1 MSTEDDITAAMFEDA
16 GLPYQA
22 PKTDETVEN
31 TEEVNPEE
39 TETEQVTEMVNEGD
53 VVEGESPEVVSEET
67 DSSEFNELSADEYID
82 EMSNGMF
89 KSEQEFK
96 DSGILELATEYDQLV
111 DKYNQLLDESE
122 KEPEFAS
129 DYVKGLN
136 DFILKGGDPKVYSEV
151 VSVDYSQKSEFDV
164 MKMSL
169 KANDGLTDQEATEYL
184 NNKYKLDEELYDATE
199 MKLGAIELKR
209 DSKRERENL
218 VNLQKEAM
226 TPRAGTETQTGP
238 TNEELNYAEEQRID
252 KWDGVVTDKVN
263 SVSDL
268 KYDFGLEYAISEEQK
283 DEIDDKVFNI
293 ISDSGLEFT
302 SENVENIQ
310 TMAMNLFI
318 QENHH
323 QMMKASYDF
332 GVSQAQEQKIKSDH
346 NPSAVP
352 ETEVRDS
359 ETKMSRSDH
368 AIAMIERMEGVKLT

>member
-22 PKTDETVEN
+22 PKTEETVEN
-31 TEEVNPEE
+31 TEEVNPEN
-39 TETEQVTEMVNEGD
+39 TETEPVAEMVKEGD
-53 VVEGESPEVVSEET
+53 VVEGETPEVVSEET
-67 DSSEFNELSADEYID
+67 DSSEFDELSADEYID

-209 DSKRERENL
+209 DSKSERENL

-226 TPRAGTETQTGP
+226 TPRTGTENQTGP
-238 TNEELNYAEEQRID
+238 TDEELSYAEEQRID
-252 KWDGVVTDKVN
+252 KWDGVVTEKVN

-268 KYDFGLEYAISEEQK
+268 KYDFGLEYSISEEQK

-302 SENVENIQ
+302 SENVENVKS
-310 TMAMNLFI
+310 MAMNLFI
-318 QENHH
+318 QENHQ

-332 GVSQAQEQKIKSDH
+332 GISQAQEQKIKSDH

>member
-16 GLPYQA
+16 GLAYQA
-22 PKTDETVEN
+22 PTTEETVEA
-31 TEEVNPEE
+31 TEENNPEE
-39 TETEQVTEMVNEGD
+39 TETEPVAETVNEGD
-53 VVEGESPEVVSEET
+53 VVTDEVPEVASEET
-67 DSSEFNELSADEYID
+67 DASESYELSADEYID

-96 DSGILELATEYDQLV
+96 DSGILELADEYDQLV
-111 DKYNQLLDESE
+111 DKYNQLVDQGE

-136 DFILKGGDPKVYSEV
+136 DFILKGGDPKVYFEV
-151 VSVDYSQKSEFDV
+151 VSVDYSEKSEFDV

-169 KANDGLTDQEATEYL
+169 KANDGLTDQEATDYL
-184 NNKYKLDEELYDATE
+184 NNKYKLDEDLYDSTE

-209 DSKRERENL
+209 DSRSERENL

-226 TPRAGTETQTGP
+226 TPRAGTENQTGP
-238 TNEELNYAEEQRID
+238 TNEELTYADEQRID
-252 KWDGVVTDKVN
+252 SWDGVVTDKVN

-283 DEIDDKVFNI
+283 DEIDDKVFDI
-293 ISDSGLEFT
+293 VSTSGLEFT
-302 SENVENIQ
+302 SENIENVK

-318 QENHH
+318 QENHQ

-332 GVSQAQEQKIKSDH
+332 GISQAQEQKIKSDH

>member
-22 PKTDETVEN
+22 PKTEETVEN
-31 TEEVNPEE
+31 TEEVNPEN
-39 TETEQVTEMVNEGD
+39 TETEPVAETVKEGD
-53 VVEGESPEVVSEET
+53 VVEGETPEVVSEET
-67 DSSEFNELSADEYID
+67 DSSEFDELSADEYID

-111 DKYNQLLDESE
+111 DKYNQLLENSE

-226 TPRAGTETQTGP
+226 TPRTGTETQTGP
-238 TNEELNYAEEQRID
+238 TNEELAYADEQRIE
-252 KWDGVVTDKVN
+252 KWDGVVTDEVN

-268 KYDFGLEYAISEEQK
+268 KYDFGFEYSINEEQK
-283 DEIDDKVFNI
+283 DLIDDKVFNI

-302 SENVENIQ
+302 PENVENVKS
-310 TMAMNLFI
+310 MAMNLFI
-318 QENHH
+318 QENHE

-359 ETKMSRSDH
+359 ETKMTRSDH
-368 AIAMIERMEGVKLT
+368 AIAMIERMEGVKLR

>member
-16 GLPYQA
+16 GLAYQA
-22 PKTDETVEN
+22 PTTDETVET
-31 TEEVNPEE
+31 TEEVKPEE
-39 TETEQVTEMVNEGD
+39 TETEPVAETVNEGD
-53 VVEGESPEVVSEET
+53 VPTDEVPEVVSEET
-67 DSSEFNELSADEYID
+67 DASESNELSADEYID

-96 DSGILELATEYDQLV
+96 DSGILELADEYDQLV
-111 DKYNQLLDESE
+111 DKYNQLVDQSE
-122 KEPEFAS
+122 KQPEFAS

-169 KANDGLTDQEATEYL
+169 KANDGLTDEEATDYL
-184 NNKYKLDEELYDATE
+184 NNKYKLDEDLYDAAE

-209 DSKRERENL
+209 DSRSERENL

-226 TPRAGTETQTGP
+226 TPRAGTENQTGP
-238 TNEELNYAEEQRID
+238 TNEELTYADEQRID

-283 DEIDDKVFNI
+283 DEIDDKVFDI
-293 ISDSGLEFT
+293 VSSSGLEFT
-302 SENVENIQ
+302 SENIENVK

-318 QENHH
+318 QENHQ

-332 GVSQAQEQKIKSDH
+332 GISQAQEQKIKSDH

>member
-184 NNKYKLDEELYDATE
+184 NNKYKLDEELYDSTE

>member
-22 PKTDETVEN
+22 PTTEETVEN
-31 TEEVNPEE
+31 TEEVNPEN
-39 TETEQVTEMVNEGD
+39 TETEPVAETVKEGD
-53 VVEGESPEVVSEET
+53 VVEGETPEVVSEET
-67 DSSEFNELSADEYID
+67 NSSEFNELSADEYID

-226 TPRAGTETQTGP
+226 TPRTGTENQTGP
-238 TNEELNYAEEQRID
+238 TDEELSYAEEQRID
-252 KWDGVVTDKVN
+252 KWDGVVTEKVN

-283 DEIDDKVFNI
+283 DEIDDKVFDI
-293 ISDSGLEFT
+293 ISESGLEFT
-302 SENVENIQ
+302 SENVENVK

-323 QMMKASYDF
+323 KMMKASYDF
-332 GVSQAQEQKIKSDH
+332 GISQAQEQKIKSDH

>member
-359 ETKMSRSDH
+359 ETKMTRSDH

>member
-16 GLPYQA
+16 GLAYQA
-22 PKTDETVEN
+22 PTTDETVET
-31 TEEVNPEE
+31 TEEVKPEE
-39 TETEQVTEMVNEGD
+39 TETEPVAETVNEGD
-53 VVEGESPEVVSEET
+53 VVTEEVPEVVSEET
-67 DSSEFNELSADEYID
+67 DASESYELSADEYIN

-96 DSGILELATEYDQLV
+96 DSGILELADEYDQLV
-111 DKYNQLLDESE
+111 DKYNQLVDKGEN
-122 KEPEFAS
+122 EPEFAS

-136 DFILKGGDPKVYSEV
+136 DFVLKGGDPKVYSEV

-169 KANDGLTDQEATEYL
+169 KANDGLTDQEATDYL
-184 NNKYKLDEELYDATE
+184 NNKYKLNEDLYDATE

-209 DSKRERENL
+209 DSRSERENL

-226 TPRAGTETQTGP
+226 TPRAGTENQTGP
-238 TNEELNYAEEQRID
+238 TNEELTYADEQRID

-268 KYDFGLEYAISEEQK
+268 KYDFGLEYSISDEQK
-283 DEIDDKVFNI
+283 DQMDDKVFGI
-293 ISDSGLEFT
+293 VRDSGLEFT
-302 SENVENIQ
+302 SENIENVK

-318 QENHH
+318 QENHK

-332 GVSQAQEQKIKSDH
+332 GISQAQEQKIKSDH

>member
-22 PKTDETVEN
+22 PKTEETVES
-31 TEEVNPEE
+31 TEEVNLEN
-39 TETEQVTEMVNEGD
+39 TETEPVAETVKEGD
-53 VVEGESPEVVSEET
+53 VVEGEAPEVVSEET
-67 DSSEFNELSADEYID
+67 DSSEFDELSADEYID

-96 DSGILELATEYDQLV
+96 NSGILELATEYDQLV
-111 DKYNQLLDESE
+111 DEYNQLLDDSE

-136 DFILKGGDPKVYSEV
+136 DFVLKGGDPKVYSEV

-209 DSKRERENL
+209 DSKSERENL

-226 TPRAGTETQTGP
+226 TPRTGTETQTGP
-238 TNEELNYAEEQRID
+238 TNEDLAYADEQRIE
-252 KWDGVVTDKVN
+252 KWDGVVTDEVN

-268 KYDFGLEYAISEEQK
+268 KYDFGFEYSINEEQK
-283 DEIDDKVFNI
+283 DLIDDKVFNI

-302 SENVENIQ
+302 AENVENVKS
-310 TMAMNLFI
+310 MAMNLFI
-318 QENHH
+318 QENHE

-359 ETKMSRSDH
+359 ETKMTRSDH
-368 AIAMIERMEGVKLT
+368 AIAMIERMEGVKLR

>member
-22 PKTDETVEN
+22 PKTEETVEN
-31 TEEVNPEE
+31 TEEVNPEN
-39 TETEQVTEMVNEGD
+39 TETEQVAEMVKEGD
-53 VVEGESPEVVSEET
+53 VVEGETPEVVSEET
-67 DSSEFNELSADEYID
+67 DSSEFDELSADEYID

-111 DKYNQLLDESE
+111 DEYNQLLENSE

-136 DFILKGGDPKVYSEV
+136 DFVLKGGDPKVYSEV

-226 TPRAGTETQTGP
+226 TPRTGTETQTGP
-238 TNEELNYAEEQRID
+238 TNEELAYADEQRIE
-252 KWDGVVTDKVN
+252 KWDGVVTDEVN

-268 KYDFGLEYAISEEQK
+268 KYDFGFEYSINEEQK
-283 DEIDDKVFNI
+283 DLIDDKVFNI

-302 SENVENIQ
+302 PENVKNVKS
-310 TMAMNLFI
+310 MAMNLFI
-318 QENHH
+318 QENHE

-359 ETKMSRSDH
+359 ETKMTRSDH
-368 AIAMIERMEGVKLT
+368 AIAMIERMEGVKLR

>member
-22 PKTDETVEN
+22 PKTEETVEN
-31 TEEVNPEE
+31 TEEVNPEN
-39 TETEQVTEMVNEGD
+39 TETEPVAETVKEGN
-53 VVEGESPEVVSEET
+53 VVEGETPEVVSEET
-67 DSSEFNELSADEYID
+67 NSSEFDELSADEYID
-82 EMSNGMF
+82 EMSDGMF

-111 DKYNQLLDESE
+111 DEYNQLLDKSE
-122 KEPEFAS
+122 REPEFAS

-184 NNKYKLDEELYDATE
+184 NNKYKLDEELYDSTE

-209 DSKRERENL
+209 DSKSERENL

-226 TPRAGTETQTGP
+226 TPRTSSETQTGP
-238 TNEELNYAEEQRID
+238 TNEELDYADEQRIE

-268 KYDFGLEYAISEEQK
+268 KYDFGFEYSINEEQK
-283 DEIDDKVFNI
+283 DLIDDKVFNI

-302 SENVENIQ
+302 SENVENVKS
-310 TMAMNLFI
+310 MAMNLFI
-318 QENHH
+318 QENHE

-359 ETKMSRSDH
+359 ETKMTRSDH
-368 AIAMIERMEGVKLT
+368 AIAMIERMEGVKLR

>member
-16 GLPYQA
+16 GLVYQA
-22 PKTDETVEN
+22 PTTDETVET
-31 TEEVNPEE
+31 TEEVNSEE
-39 TETEQVTEMVNEGD
+39 TETEPVAEMVNEGD
-53 VVEGESPEVVSEET
+53 VVTDEVPEVVTKGTNASE
-67 DSSEFNELSADEYID
+67 SYELSADEYID

-96 DSGILELATEYDQLV
+96 DSGILELADEYDQLV
-111 DKYNQLLDESE
+111 DKYNQLVE
-122 KEPEFAS
+122 KGGNEPKFAS

-151 VSVDYSQKSEFDV
+151 VSVDYSEKSEFDV

-169 KANDGLTDQEATEYL
+169 KANDGLTDQEATDYI
-184 NNKYKLDEELYDATE
+184 NNKYKLDEDLYDATE

-209 DSKRERENL
+209 DSRSERENL
-218 VNLQKEAM
+218 ISLQREAM
-226 TPRAGTETQTGP
+226 TPRLGNETQAGP
-238 TNEELNYAEEQRID
+238 TNEELNYADEQRID
-252 KWDGVVTDKVN
+252 KWDGVITDKVN

-283 DEIDDKVFNI
+283 DKIDDKVFDI
-293 ISDSGLEFT
+293 VSTSGLEFT
-302 SENVENIQ
+302 SENIENVK

-318 QENHH
+318 QENHQ

-332 GVSQAQEQKIKSDH
+332 GLSQAQEQKIKSDH
-346 NPSAVP
+346 NPSSVP

-359 ETKMSRSDH
+359 ETRMTRSDH

>member
-22 PKTDETVEN
+22 PKTDETLEN
-31 TEEVNPEE
+31 TEEVNPEN
-39 TETEQVTEMVNEGD
+39 TETEPVAEMVKEGD
-53 VVEGESPEVVSEET
+53 VVEGETPEVVSEET

-359 ETKMSRSDH
+359 ETKMTRSDH
-368 AIAMIERMEGVKLT
+368 AIAMIERMEGVKLR

>member
-31 TEEVNPEE
+31 TEEVNPEN
-39 TETEQVTEMVNEGD
+39 TETEPVAEMVKEGD